1 MVQERM
7 IESERL
13 LLRPY
18 REDDFE
24 ELHAMTSDVRVLQY
38 LGSSPSTREE
48 SWARLLRNIGHW
60 TVKNYGALAI
70 FEKASGRYVGNTGLA
85 HYQRGLGD
93 QFDPFPEAGWV
104 LAYWSHG
111 KGHASEAALAAHRWF
126 DAQGHA
132 GRTVCIIVPENAGS
146 FRVAE
151 KLGYRPFGR
160 GEHRGAAVVMLE
172 RLHGG

>member
-93 QFDPFPEAGWV
+93 QFDADKLEAYPPGSVIV
-104 LAYWSHG
+104 LPGNTSHFHWA
-111 KGHASEAALAAHRWF
+111 KSSEYVTQVTGTGPLGLEYI
-126 DAQGHA
+126 DAKNDP
-132 GRTVCIIVPENAGS
+132 RTESPI
-146 FRVAE
+146 
-151 KLGYRPFGR
+151 
-160 GEHRGAAVVMLE
+160 
-172 RLHGG
+172 